1 MTYYGF
7 IEGEKKNEKVAKK
20 NGDSKQIYSFE
31 YDAELIYSA
40 FMSQY
45 GIDLQ
50 DIPYLHWW
58 KFKAM
63 FEGLNQDNKIVEVM
77 SYRSINVLKIKDKE
91 EKARIKKLQK
101 AYALPDMRTEEE
113 KERDFNSAFAF

>member
-1 MTYYGF
+1 M
-7 IEGEKKNEKVAKK
+7 AKK